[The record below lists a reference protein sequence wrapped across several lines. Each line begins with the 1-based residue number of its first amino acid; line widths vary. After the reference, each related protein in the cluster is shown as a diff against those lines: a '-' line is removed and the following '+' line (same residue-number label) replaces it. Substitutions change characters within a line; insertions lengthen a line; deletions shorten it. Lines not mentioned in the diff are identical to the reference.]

1 MTVYNQIDYI
11 IFSEKINH
19 SFINAGIFGG
29 AGTRNDCC
37 IAICTVQVKTIC
49 HLQKYQQNIQ

>member
-1 MTVYNQIDYI
+1 MYNQIDYI

-19 SFINAGIFGG
+19 SFINAGSFGG
-29 AGTRNDCC
+29 TGTRNDYC